1 MIDFY
6 TWPTPN
12 CRKVSIL
19 LEELGLPYEVHPIDI
34 NNGAQQTP
42 EFLAVSPNNKVPA
55 IVDRDAGIAL
65 FESGAILLYLAEKHG
80 KFLPKDPK
88 AKAEVTQWLM
98 WQMGG
103 LGPMA
108 GQAHHFLKNNP
119 GKAPYAE
126 DRFKTET
133 ARLYRVLNQQ
143 LDGRDYI
150 CDDYSVADMACWPW
164 VSRHEWHRIDLA
176 DYPNIRAWYRRLL
189 ARNAVQKGYHVPT
202 YTADIPAG

>member
-19 LEELGLPYEVHPIDI
+19 LEELGLPYKVHPVDI
-34 NNGAQQTP
+34 NNGAQHKP
-42 EFLAVSPNNKVPA
+42 EFLAISPNNKVPA
-55 IVDRDAGIAL
+55 IVERGTGIAL

-80 KFLPKDPK
+80 KFLPTAPQ
-88 AKAEVTQWLM
+88 ARAEVIQWLM

-126 DRFKTET
+126 NRFKTET

-150 CDDYSVADMACWPW
+150 CGDYSIADIACWPW
-164 VSRHEWHRIDLA
+164 VSRHEWHQVDLA
-176 DYPNIRAWYRRLL
+176 DYPNIRAWYRRILS
-189 ARNAVQKGYHVPT
+189 RDAVQKGYHVPVF
-202 YTADIPAG
+202 ANEIPAG

>member
-6 TWPTPN
+6 TWSTPN

-19 LEELGLPYEVHPIDI
+19 LEELGLPYKVHPVDI
-34 NNGAQQTP
+34 NNGAQHKP
-42 EFLAVSPNNKVPA
+42 EFLAISPNNKVPA
-55 IVDRDAGIAL
+55 IVERGTGIAL

-80 KFLPKDPK
+80 KFLPTAPQ
-88 AKAEVTQWLM
+88 ARAEVIQWLM

-126 DRFKTET
+126 NRFKTET

-150 CDDYSVADMACWPW
+150 CGDYSIADIACWPW
-164 VSRHEWHRIDLA
+164 VSRHEWHQVDLA
-176 DYPNIRAWYRRLL
+176 DFPNIRAWYRRILS
-189 ARNAVQKGYHVPT
+189 RDAVQKGYHVPVF
-202 YTADIPAG
+202 ANEIPAG

>member
-19 LEELGLPYEVHPIDI
+19 LEELGLPYEVHAIDI
-34 NNGAQQTP
+34 NGGDQHKP
-42 EFLAVSPNNKVPA
+42 DFLAISPNNKVPA
-55 IVDRDAGIAL
+55 IIDRDTGFAL

-80 KFLPKDPK
+80 KFLPTDPQ

-108 GQAHHFLKNNP
+108 GQTHHFLKNNP

-126 DRFKTET
+126 DRFKTEV
-133 ARLYRVLNQQ
+133 ARLYRVLDQQ
-143 LDGRDYI
+143 LAKRDFI
-150 CDDYSVADMACWPW
+150 CDDYSIADMACWPW

-176 DYPNIRAWYRRLL
+176 DYPHVRGWYRRIL
-189 ARNAVQKGYHVPT
+189 ARDAVQKGYHVPVF
-202 YTADIPAG
+202 ANEIPVG